1 MAKIE
6 HLDPT
11 TIHKP
16 RGWTHVVKATGG
28 STVYVS
34 GQIGV
39 TPDGTVLAGL
49 EAQAAQAYANLRA
62 ALAAAGAA
70 PEHVVKET
78 IFVVD
83 YRPEKAMALRARDRD
98 GGMPIVVISA
108 DGTPEKVAAV
118 GARGFL
124 AKPFDIEALL
134 AQVEAVTR
142 PPEGGRADD
151 HEGWRADDHEGSR
164 AD

>member
-83 YRPEKAMALRARDRD
+83 YRPEKAMALRAPRVELWGSRF
-98 GGMPIVVISA
+98 PAS
-108 DGTPEKVAAV
+108 TLV
-118 GARGFL
+118 GVQALGRTEYL
-124 AKPFDIEALL
+124 IE
-134 AQVEAVTR
+134 VEAIAVI
-142 PPEGGRADD
+142 D
-151 HEGWRADDHEGSR
+151 
-164 AD
+164 